1 MHALRAMRRA
11 IPLLLLIGCGFRTP
25 WQEQRSYADTLKP
38 AEVARNPTV
47 PTSAARVFRV
57 RAYANAD
64 YQAQTP
70 RWNQHIAEQVDRA
83 SEALAAQFGVTLE
96 LESARPWSRAGS
108 SAHLE
113 QVIAQLM
120 ALDKG
125 DGVDWVIGFVSVLD
139 VFSAAQDRLGMAV
152 LFGRHIVL
160 RGMFSAAEM
169 DAINASLQLLS
180 SADREQ
186 LARDR
191 RLHKETAVL
200 LHEWAHTLGVIHDR
214 SPQSLM
220 APVYDKSQSSFSEAS
235 ARIAG
240 IGLQF
245 RNAPASRE
253 PWTKASR

>member
-1 MHALRAMRRA
+1 
-11 IPLLLLIGCGFRTP
+11 
-25 WQEQRSYADTLKP
+25 
-38 AEVARNPTV
+38 V
-47 PTSAARVFRV
+47 
-57 RAYANAD
+57 
-64 YQAQTP
+64 
-70 RWNQHIAEQVDRA
+70 
-83 SEALAAQFGVTLE
+83 AAQFGVTLE

-253 PWTKASR
+253 TWTKAYREELARSTPSFWDAAERDRALVAAEQFPAANSGKKTAPLLPDDAKRLEEATL